1 MRQALFAAAL
11 LAVAL
16 AQGDLAGL
24 IAQGR
29 FTEAYERG
37 VREATPQALVLAA
50 QAASYHAMYVAKP
63 EEKRA
68 WFERAEK
75 AASQAIA
82 QDPGLAEAYFERA
95 RALGRLSQF
104 KGILEALAEGLA
116 PRIRADLEETLKR
129 KPDHAGAMVALALWH
144 FELVQKG
151 WLVAAT
157 QGADRARVEPLMR
170 RAIELE
176 PEAIVHRVEYAR
188 VLAAWGRKEEARK
201 QLETALALPA
211 RTAADRYEK
220 ERAQKALAELH

>member
-1 MRQALFAAAL
+1 
-11 LAVAL
+11 
-16 AQGDLAGL
+16 
-24 IAQGR
+24 
-29 FTEAYERG
+29 
-37 VREATPQALVLAA
+37 
-50 QAASYHAMYVAKP
+50 MYVAKP

-82 QDPGLAEAYFERA
+82 QDPGLAEAHFERA

-104 KGILEALAEGLA
+104 KGIRGPGRGPR

-220 ERAQKALAELH
+220 ERAQKALAELR

>member
-29 FTEAYERG
+29 FAEAYERG

-82 QDPGLAEAYFERA
+82 QDPGLAEAHFERA

-129 KPDHAGAMVALALWH
+129 KPDHAGAMVALAAGYTL
-144 FELVQKG
+144 LTGGIPAPK
-151 WLVAAT
+151 
-157 QGADRARVEPLMR
+157 PK
-170 RAIELE
+170 
-176 PEAIVHRVEYAR
+176 EA
-188 VLAAWGRKEEARK
+188 
-201 QLETALALPA
+201 
-211 RTAADRYEK
+211 
-220 ERAQKALAELH
+220 

>member
-1 MRQALFAAAL
+1 MRGVWA

-16 AQGDLAGL
+16 
-24 IAQGR
+24 
-29 FTEAYERG
+29 
-37 VREATPQALVLAA
+37 
-50 QAASYHAMYVAKP
+50 
-63 EEKRA
+63 
-68 WFERAEK
+68 
-75 AASQAIA
+75 
-82 QDPGLAEAYFERA
+82 
-95 RALGRLSQF
+95 
-104 KGILEALAEGLA
+104 GLA

-220 ERAQKALAELH
+220 ERAQKALAELR

>member
-29 FTEAYERG
+29 FAEAYERG

-50 QAASYHAMYVAKP
+50 QAASYHAMYVAQP

-82 QDPGLAEAYFERA
+82 QDPGLAEAHFERA

-116 PRIRADLEETLKR
+116 
-129 KPDHAGAMVALALWH
+129 
-144 FELVQKG
+144 
-151 WLVAAT
+151 
-157 QGADRARVEPLMR
+157 
-170 RAIELE
+170 
-176 PEAIVHRVEYAR
+176 
-188 VLAAWGRKEEARK
+188 
-201 QLETALALPA
+201 LPA

-220 ERAQKALAELH
+220 ERAQKALAELR